1 MGVGLDLS
9 ENGRKGAFYREV
21 QRLLFRVLSL
31 NSPELAR
38 YNDIEHRS

>member
-1 MGVGLDLS
+1 MGTGFNLI
-9 ENGRKGAFYREV
+9 ENGRKGAFYRGV
-21 QRLLFRVLSL
+21 QRFLFRVLSL

>member
-1 MGVGLDLS
+1 MGAGLDLI
-9 ENGRKGAFYREV
+9 ENGHKGAFYSGA

-31 NSPELAR
+31 NSPELPR

>member
-1 MGVGLDLS
+1 MGAGLDLS
-9 ENGRKGAFYREV
+9 ENVRKGAFYRRV
-21 QRLLFRVLSL
+21 QRFLFRVLSL

>member
-1 MGVGLDLS
+1 MGAGLDLI
-9 ENGRKGAFYREV
+9 ENGRKGAFYRGV
-21 QRLLFRVLSL
+21 QRFLFRVLSL

>member
-1 MGVGLDLS
+1 MGAGLDLI
-9 ENGRKGAFYREV
+9 ENSRKGAFYRGV
-21 QRLLFRVLSL
+21 KRFLFRVLSL